1 MRICYHFKVTTLTN
15 AGCASK
21 RARYEKK
28 KKKKY
33 NACSFKICPI
43 EVGKNG
49 QVNRRYAN

>member
-1 MRICYHFKVTTLTN
+1 MRICYHFKVTTPNN

-21 RARYEKK
+21 RARYE
-28 KKKKY
+28 KKKY

>member
-1 MRICYHFKVTTLTN
+1 MQGVPAKEQDI
-15 AGCASK
+15 
-21 RARYEKK
+21 KK
-28 KKKKY
+28 KKN

>member
-1 MRICYHFKVTTLTN
+1 MQGVPAK
-15 AGCASK
+15 
-21 RARYEKK
+21 EQDMKK